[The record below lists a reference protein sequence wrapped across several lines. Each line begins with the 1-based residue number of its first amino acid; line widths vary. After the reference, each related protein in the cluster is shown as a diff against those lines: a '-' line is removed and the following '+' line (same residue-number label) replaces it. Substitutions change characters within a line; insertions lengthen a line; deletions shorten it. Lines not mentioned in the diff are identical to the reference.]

1 MYSTLGTQL
10 LGVITKL
17 TCCAMAQMFSSSF
30 WRTNKISVKKS
41 GCSLVNPEQRDTLLH
56 YSPQDLIARGEEEI
70 AFHTITGCDTASQF
84 VGIGKQSALKIFDSS
99 SKLIEHLGEHC
110 LPEES
115 VLADAEAFVCQLYNH
130 GTDGVDINEERAAA
144 FRKVKNL
151 DSLASS
157 YTACELP
164 VHDMGKSERVSTIPV

>member
-1 MYSTLGTQL
+1 MPWHRCSRPPSG
-10 LGVITKL
+10 
-17 TCCAMAQMFSSSF
+17 AQTRSLSRNLDVLWYFP
-30 WRTNKISVKKS
+30 NKEI
-41 GCSLVNPEQRDTLLH
+41 H
-56 YSPQDLIARGEEEI
+56 YSPQDLIARGDAEV

-110 LPEES
+110 PPEES
-115 VLADAEAFVCQLYNH
+115 VLVDAEAFVCQLYNH